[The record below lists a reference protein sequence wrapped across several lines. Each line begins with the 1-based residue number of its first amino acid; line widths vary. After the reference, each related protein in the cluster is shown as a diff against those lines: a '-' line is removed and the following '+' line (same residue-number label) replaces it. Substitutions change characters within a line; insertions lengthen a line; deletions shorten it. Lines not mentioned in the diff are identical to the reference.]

1 MAQQALTGS
10 RQSTNISLIVSI
22 MSTRSAAIDD
32 DGFKESG
39 IIELE
44 RMIKDFQSF
53 FNEKGFHD
61 LSPRGFAELQQAVHD
76 FLSDYKGPGRLLE
89 SYNIMCIRQDP
100 ETMGIDIKVG
110 VKPFFATGHFLIE
123 LTSHNG
129 TADVD

>member
-1 MAQQALTGS
+1 
-10 RQSTNISLIVSI
+10 

-53 FNEKGFHD
+53 FNEKGFQD

-89 SYNIMCIRQDP
+89 SYNIMYIRQDP

-110 VKPFFATGHFLIE
+110 VKPFFATGNFLIE